1 MFECPTSLF
10 VSASSTLVIPREAGR
25 QAGEARASESQ
36 RAGAGDDSLLTVR
49 VCPLCFDC
57 AVPAVQ

>member
-10 VSASSTLVIPREAGR
+10 VSASSTLVIPREAG
-25 QAGEARASESQ
+25 EARTSESQ